1 MEIEQ
6 TGFEGLLLIAPKV
19 FADDRGFFLETFNA
33 ERYRASGMTDS
44 FVQDNWSRSAKGT
57 LRGLHFQNP
66 NAQGK
71 LIWCA
76 RGSVWDVVVDLRS
89 GSPTRFK
96 WYGAELSEANKKQL
110 WIPKGFAHGFCVT
123 SDSADFVYKCTEK
136 YTPAHE
142 HSIRWNDPALGIK
155 WPVNEPTLS
164 KKDAAAGSLAEL
176 EASGVLR

>member
-1 MEIEQ
+1 M
-6 TGFEGLLLIAPKV
+6 
-19 FADDRGFFLETFNA
+19 R
-33 ERYRASGMTDS
+33 
-44 FVQDNWSRSAKGT
+44 
-57 LRGLHFQNP
+57 
-66 NAQGK
+66 
-71 LIWCA
+71 C
-76 RGSVWDVVVDLRS
+76 RS

-155 WPVNEPTLS
+155 WPVTGSEAIVTT
-164 KKDAAAGSLAEL
+164 KDAALPLLAL
-176 EASGVLR
+176 ARTPF